1 MSKAE
6 RRASASGGAWKG
18 EAGGLLL
25 AAQER
30 GGPCLGGGVDAL
42 LDGGGE
48 GQRGAA
54 PLRFLGPDEV
64 PAGHGGERRV
74 GGEAHVLP
82 RAVAAAA
89 KTGITWLIR
98 TLISGGPSKCPEPLW
113 PLTMPGPSR
122 LAVTPRPAHGGARRP
137 GPPPRGWRAR
147 EPRSAPI
154 PREAPVNS
162 TVLPVMLQSAAAP
175 WARMWVTALLSLTCM
190 RPSLSVK

>member
-48 GQRGAA
+48 GRRGAA
-54 PLRFLGPDEV
+54 PLRFLAPDEV

-82 RAVAAAA
+82 RAGAVAA
-89 KTGITWLIR
+89 KTGIRWLIR

-113 PLTMPGPSR
+113 PFGSGPRIAGELRHRAGVHATAELQGRASR
-122 LAVTPRPAHGGARRP
+122 GRRGGAVDVRGGHHQVATEPGVGLEAARRRRAGYAVPRRRRGCCP
-137 GPPPRGWRAR
+137 GVPTG
-147 EPRSAPI
+147 
-154 PREAPVNS
+154 
-162 TVLPVMLQSAAAP
+162 
-175 WARMWVTALLSLTCM
+175 
-190 RPSLSVK
+190 